1 METSETRRG
10 RADAGLETWS
20 VGSARET
27 WAAPA
32 LLRLLVIAVG
42 GYLYGYVTARLPAP
56 DTGARFWL
64 GNLAAPYLLI
74 PFLAGA
80 WRFRAVAASAAGRAG
95 RRRCRRG
102 LLRLPV
108 GGRRDQPRPGSNV
121 LIWAHEFVIGIAA
134 LVWVWRNG
142 RPAPGRDRP

>member
-20 VGSARET
+20 IGSARET

-42 GYLYGYVTARLPAP
+42 GYLYGYVTPRLPAP

-80 WRFRAVAASAAGRAG
+80 WRFRAVAASAAGALG
-95 RRRCRRG
+95 AAAAVASFYDF
-102 LLRLPV
+102 LWV
-108 GGRRDQPRPGSNV
+108 GDVTN
-121 LIWAHEFVIGIAA
+121 LD
-134 LVWVWRNG
+134 L
-142 RPAPGRDRP
+142 DRTSSSGPTSS